1 MCLPLFFR
9 EFVLSDKKLLMLWF
23 FFRFAFLF
31 LHVTESTDT
40 YIWCMC
46 LLYTRENTNK
56 SKTQKKER
64 RTPVRCY
71 NNNNIDTRVYLVVWF
86 IWMEYLWNWHC
97 CCLCMRSLFRRV
109 YTQRTNN
116 RKKKGFSLK
125 SHFSVLC
132 LCIPYRNGTTCVFFA

>member
-1 MCLPLFFR
+1 MI
-9 EFVLSDKKLLMLWF
+9 F

-31 LHVTESTDT
+31 PHVTDSTDT

-116 RKKKGFSLK
+116 RKKRFQSQITFFCPL
-125 SHFSVLC
+125 FVYNLT
-132 LCIPYRNGTTCVFFA
+132 YRSGTTCVFFA